1 MTMAT
6 LPVYDTTGSQTGDL
20 EVSSHVFAA
29 TPNQHLLHQVIVAGQ
44 AAQRQGTAHTKTRAE
59 VAGSGRKLWR
69 QKGTGRARVGDSRPP
84 NREGGGVAAGPRMRS
99 YRQRVSRRL
108 RAEALRS
115 ALSARAQAG
124 DLTVIEAFDL
134 PEPKTRLVA
143 EILRALGV
151 EGPALLVLPESSELI
166 WRCARNIP
174 GLRVRGAAEVNSLDV
189 MAPRRVL
196 VVKDAIARLEARLS

>member
-1 MTMAT
+1 MTMPT
-6 LPVYDTTGSQTGDL
+6 LPLYDTTGSQTGDL
-20 EVSSHVFAA
+20 EVSAHVFAA
-29 TPNQHLLHQVIVAGQ
+29 PPNEHVLHQVIVAGQ
-44 AAQRQGTAHTKTRAE
+44 AARRQGTAHTKTRAE

-84 NREGGGVAAGPRMRS
+84 SREGGGVAAGPRMRS

-115 ALSARAQAG
+115 ALSARAHAG
-124 DLTVIEAFDL
+124 ELTVVEAFDL
-134 PEPKTRLVA
+134 PEPKTYCVA

-151 EGPALLVLPESSELI
+151 AGTALLVLPEPNETI

-189 MAPRRVL
+189 MAARRVL
-196 VVKDAIARLEARLS
+196 VTKDAIARLEARLS